1 MRDSSALIART
12 CRCRLH
18 SSRGFSQQRVLP
30 TRIQDRGH
38 GEYVALAAPVTLA
51 PNTQYYLA
59 SQEEAGGDSWYNQD
73 TTVTTT
79 DAAVVEAPVY
89 SRDARSWVAQGS
101 GGSYSYGPVSLRYCA
116 MVGQETA
123 LVTDFIAGDSW
134 NNYTGWV
141 GMQLQVGARPL
152 EVSSLGRVYI
162 TGNKASHELRLVR
175 VSDRVVLAAATWTP
189 SGGVHNQIKYVA
201 LAAPVTLAP
210 NTQYYL
216 ASREEA
222 GRDRWYNHNTT
233 VTTTDAAVVQARVY
247 SQDGSAWVVYGQSG
261 PYSYG
266 PVSLGYCVS
275 RGAGLS
281 TALTIGA
288 AREEMG
294 ELEGKLRGE
303 GYVALKA
310 ALRNGHCVLSY
321 TRNRL
326 QSQDS
331 YVLES
336 SRDLDHW
343 QPIVGQ
349 IHERVTAIDSAT
361 DLVDIE
367 VPIDV
372 TTTRCF
378 YRLVPR

>member
-1 MRDSSALIART
+1 
-12 CRCRLH
+12 
-18 SSRGFSQQRVLP
+18 
-30 TRIQDRGH
+30 
-38 GEYVALAAPVTLA
+38 VTLA